1 MSSKFFK
8 NLKGAL
14 EEAVAHKEGRLDLHS
29 EYIEIPESPA
39 PYKAKDIKKI
49 REINRYSQ
57 GLFAKVLNV
66 SVKTVESWESGQRV
80 PSQAALRLLEIVD
93 KRIYSPPLIKK

>member
-14 EEAVAHKEGRLDLHS
+14 EEAVAHKEGRLDLHA

-39 PYKAKDIKKI
+39 PYKAKDIKK
-49 REINRYSQ
+49 S
-57 GLFAKVLNV
+57 
-66 SVKTVESWESGQRV
+66 
-80 PSQAALRLLEIVD
+80 
-93 KRIYSPPLIKK
+93 KK